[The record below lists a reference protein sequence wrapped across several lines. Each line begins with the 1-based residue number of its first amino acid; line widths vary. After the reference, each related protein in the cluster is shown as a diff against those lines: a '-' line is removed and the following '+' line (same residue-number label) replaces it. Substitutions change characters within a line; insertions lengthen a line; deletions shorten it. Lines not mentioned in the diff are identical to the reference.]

1 MPLYE
6 YACPSCGHR
15 FELKQ
20 RFQDPATAVC
30 PACGAESRRVISAP
44 QVVYKGSGFYTS
56 DKRRDGFGSYWYNRD
71 AEADKSGKDPS
82 DAYNSPAPSGTDSLN

>member
-15 FELKQ
+15 FELRQ
-20 RFQDPATAVC
+20 SFSDPVINAC
-30 PACGAESRRVISAP
+30 LQCGAESRRVIGAP
-44 QVVYKGSGFYTS
+44 QVLYKGSGFYTS

-82 DAYNSPAPSGTDSLN
+82 DTNNSTPPSSLDAPR